1 MEQKRTGLSYVF
13 TLAKEERGKLSLGML
28 LAVFSSALS
37 FVPYLVVYQILL
49 LIIKQEVTLPAMLG
63 WAGIGIAAAVLQAI
77 LTSFAGI
84 CSHTAAFNT
93 MHRIKVRVLEH
104 MSKFNLGFFQE
115 HAPGQ
120 IKTTLFDD
128 VDRIETFLAHST
140 LELAQAIVVPLM
152 MFIFMLRLNWIM
164 ALIMLVPMI
173 LGIAI
178 PMALMGRYPDLT
190 DEFAG
195 DTEKLNASANEFITA
210 MPVIKMYHLIATVPP
225 FQRKGYAKALIEF
238 LVEKYRRQ
246 FSILQV
252 GTGDSPLTIPFYE
265 KCGFVRSH
273 TVPNFFTDHYDHPI
287 YECGVHLVDMV
298 YLQRPL

>member
-178 PMALMGRYPDLT
+178 ILL
-190 DEFAG
+190 
-195 DTEKLNASANEFITA
+195 
-210 MPVIKMYHLIATVPP
+210 
-225 FQRKGYAKALIEF
+225 
-238 LVEKYRRQ
+238 
-246 FSILQV
+246 FS
-252 GTGDSPLTIPFYE
+252 Y
-265 KCGFVRSH
+265 
-273 TVPNFFTDHYDHPI
+273 
-287 YECGVHLVDMV
+287 
-298 YLQRPL
+298 

>member
-128 VDRIETFLAHST
+128 VDRIETFSGPQH
-140 LELAQAIVVPLM
+140 
-152 MFIFMLRLNWIM
+152 F
-164 ALIMLVPMI
+164 
-173 LGIAI
+173 
-178 PMALMGRYPDLT
+178 
-190 DEFAG
+190 
-195 DTEKLNASANEFITA
+195 
-210 MPVIKMYHLIATVPP
+210 
-225 FQRKGYAKALIEF
+225 
-238 LVEKYRRQ
+238 
-246 FSILQV
+246 
-252 GTGDSPLTIPFYE
+252 GTGPGNRRSSDDVHFHAAAELDYGAYHAGSYDLGDCNSDGPHGALP
-265 KCGFVRSH
+265 GFDGRVCRRYGKAER
-273 TVPNFFTDHYDHPI
+273 F
-287 YECGVHLVDMV
+287 
-298 YLQRPL
+298 RK

>member
-104 MSKFNLGFFQE
+104 MSKFNLDYGN
-115 HAPGQ
+115 
-120 IKTTLFDD
+120 DC
-128 VDRIETFLAHST
+128 VSRRSCYFLKERS
-140 LELAQAIVVPLM
+140 
-152 MFIFMLRLNWIM
+152 
-164 ALIMLVPMI
+164 
-173 LGIAI
+173 
-178 PMALMGRYPDLT
+178 YC
-190 DEFAG
+190 
-195 DTEKLNASANEFITA
+195 ANSIIGVFTKRENI
-210 MPVIKMYHLIATVPP
+210 
-225 FQRKGYAKALIEF
+225 QRSG
-238 LVEKYRRQ
+238 
-246 FSILQV
+246 V
-252 GTGDSPLTIPFYE
+252 G
-265 KCGFVRSH
+265 
-273 TVPNFFTDHYDHPI
+273 
-287 YECGVHLVDMV
+287 
-298 YLQRPL
+298 

>member
-104 MSKFNLGFFQE
+104 MSKFNLATVYKGNI
-115 HAPGQ
+115 
-120 IKTTLFDD
+120 IK
-128 VDRIETFLAHST
+128 
-140 LELAQAIVVPLM
+140 
-152 MFIFMLRLNWIM
+152 N
-164 ALIMLVPMI
+164 LIMDCQS
-173 LGIAI
+173 
-178 PMALMGRYPDLT
+178 YT
-190 DEFAG
+190 
-195 DTEKLNASANEFITA
+195 
-210 MPVIKMYHLIATVPP
+210 
-225 FQRKGYAKALIEF
+225 
-238 LVEKYRRQ
+238 KYRPNET
-246 FSILQV
+246 
-252 GTGDSPLTIPFYE
+252 TGGI
-265 KCGFVRSH
+265 FVSWRRKEELP
-273 TVPNFFTDHYDHPI
+273 T
-287 YECGVHLVDMV
+287 GA
-298 YLQRPL
+298 

>member
-195 DTEKLNASANEFITA
+195 DGRFRGFSMQRFEYQNAPSKNRACRRAIFWWIPGAYAYAGIYLRRNNS
-210 MPVIKMYHLIATVPP
+210 PVH
-225 FQRKGYAKALIEF
+225 
-238 LVEKYRRQ
+238 
-246 FSILQV
+246 
-252 GTGDSPLTIPFYE
+252 
-265 KCGFVRSH
+265 
-273 TVPNFFTDHYDHPI
+273 
-287 YECGVHLVDMV
+287 
-298 YLQRPL
+298 

>member
-104 MSKFNLGFFQE
+104 RYQHDSRKSK
-115 HAPGQ
+115 
-120 IKTTLFDD
+120 
-128 VDRIETFLAHST
+128 R
-140 LELAQAIVVPLM
+140 
-152 MFIFMLRLNWIM
+152 
-164 ALIMLVPMI
+164 
-173 LGIAI
+173 
-178 PMALMGRYPDLT
+178 
-190 DEFAG
+190 
-195 DTEKLNASANEFITA
+195 
-210 MPVIKMYHLIATVPP
+210 
-225 FQRKGYAKALIEF
+225 
-238 LVEKYRRQ
+238 
-246 FSILQV
+246 
-252 GTGDSPLTIPFYE
+252 
-265 KCGFVRSH
+265 
-273 TVPNFFTDHYDHPI
+273 
-287 YECGVHLVDMV
+287 
-298 YLQRPL
+298 

>member
-104 MSKFNLGFFQE
+104 MSKFNLGIVENKVLPDGSF
-115 HAPGQ
+115 AWKPYRD
-120 IKTTLFDD
+120 IADD
-128 VDRIETFLAHST
+128 LKPALESMEAGLYVDAE
-140 LELAQAIVVPLM
+140 
-152 MFIFMLRLNWIM
+152 
-164 ALIMLVPMI
+164 
-173 LGIAI
+173 
-178 PMALMGRYPDLT
+178 DLT
-190 DEFAG
+190 NKLVRYFEEESLAG
-195 DTEKLNASANEFITA
+195 NDNIKGTA
-210 MPVIKMYHLIATVPP
+210 DLPVIL
-225 FQRKGYAKALIEF
+225 
-238 LVEKYRRQ
+238 
-246 FSILQV
+246 
-252 GTGDSPLTIPFYE
+252 D
-265 KCGFVRSH
+265 
-273 TVPNFFTDHYDHPI
+273 
-287 YECGVHLVDMV
+287 
-298 YLQRPL
+298 